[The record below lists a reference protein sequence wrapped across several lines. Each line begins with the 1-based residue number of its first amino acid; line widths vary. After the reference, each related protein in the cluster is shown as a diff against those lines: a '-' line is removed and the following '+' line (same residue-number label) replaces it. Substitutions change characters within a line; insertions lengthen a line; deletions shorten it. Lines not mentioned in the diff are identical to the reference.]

1 MDLDKFIKQKAKE
14 LNRYFKTDAPRIVAK
29 MARDHAKKSFQDEGY
44 TDENFEPWQEVKR
57 RKEENLK
64 KGKRGKVLK
73 NQPRD
78 QRRKILTDTGD
89 LQRSIQSEV
98 LSSEL
103 VEIGT
108 DLAYAQ
114 AHNEG
119 TTTAGRNNKVTI
131 PKRQFLGKSK
141 QLETD
146 IKNKLK
152 SDITNILDE

>member
-14 LNRYFKTDAPRIVAK
+14 VNRYIKKDAPRIVAK
-29 MARDHAKKSFQDEGY
+29 MARDHAKQSFQDEGY
-44 TDENFEPWQEVKR
+44 TDETFEKWQEVKR

-64 KGKRGKVLK
+64 RGKRGKILK
-73 NQPRD
+73 NQPRE

-98 LSSEL
+98 ISDEL

-108 DLAYAQ
+108 DLNYAQ

-119 TTTAGRNNKVTI
+119 TTNAGRNNKVTI

-141 QLETD
+141 KLETD
-146 IKNKLK
+146 IKNKFK
-152 SDITNILDE
+152 ADITNILD